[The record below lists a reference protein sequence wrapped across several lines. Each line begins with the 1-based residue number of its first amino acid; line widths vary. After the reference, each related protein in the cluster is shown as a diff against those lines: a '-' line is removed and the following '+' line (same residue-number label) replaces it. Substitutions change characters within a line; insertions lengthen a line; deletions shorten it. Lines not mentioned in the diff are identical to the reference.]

1 MKVDVMRLIRS
12 LNRIG
17 WLALLTALLTA
28 ASPSASAQASVLQL
42 LSGSV
47 ADVKDGDTI
56 VVEDRVG
63 QFLTVRLNGVDS
75 PELGQ
80 SYGREARS
88 LLRKLLTGQ
97 SVQVEIVKMDRYGR
111 YVGKV
116 TLSDGTDAGQAMVR
130 SGLAWWYQRYAQD
143 QAPADRTAYEA
154 AERDARSKCVAYG
167 GTSDPSRRG
176 SFGKP
181 RARRGKRPLPTTCRL
196 LKISANASVSLKRR
210 RCDFTENCRGAVL
223 RNAEASPS
231 KLPGKQWRWVAHGTP
246 TRRPSREPDVRLP
259 CGYSPTDAAGRL
271 EADVERPPSRAAAQI
286 SPSGSAGTASGRRDR
301 ARLRKG
307 PLASSEQS
315 ATPQFGQD
323 HLNLNLVAS
332 AFGSGLS
339 RINTPCLLKST
350 GCS

>member
-97 SVQVEIVKMDRYGR
+97 SVRVEIVKMDRYGR

-116 TLSDGTDAGQAMVR
+116 TLSDGTDAGLAMVR

-143 QAPADRTAYEA
+143 QAPADRTAYES
-154 AERDARSKCVAYG
+154 AERDARSKRVG
-167 GTSDPSRRG
+167 
-176 SFGKP
+176 
-181 RARRGKRPLPTTCRL
+181 L
-196 LKISANASVSLKRR
+196 
-210 RCDFTENCRGAVL
+210 
-223 RNAEASPS
+223 
-231 KLPGKQWRWVAHGTP
+231 WR
-246 TRRPSREPDVRLP
+246 D
-259 CGYSPTDAAGRL
+259 
-271 EADVERPPSRAAAQI
+271 ERPIAPWEFRQTTS
-286 SPSGSAGTASGRRDR
+286 TAR
-301 ARLRKG
+301 
-307 PLASSEQS
+307 
-315 ATPQFGQD
+315 
-323 HLNLNLVAS
+323 
-332 AFGSGLS
+332 
-339 RINTPCLLKST
+339 
-350 GCS
+350 